1 MKKEEIVKLAR
12 SSFIK
17 YDTDQNGNLDK
28 NELKNLLADKAKEY
42 GVEAPTSTEI
52 EKLFDEYDFNSDNK
66 LSEQEFINLFS
77 VILEMKN
84 NS

>member
-1 MKKEEIVKLAR
+1 MKKEEILKLAR
-12 SSFIK
+12 SSFVK

-28 NELKNLLADKAKEY
+28 KELKLLLTDKAKEY
-42 GVEAPTSTEI
+42 GVEPPTSTEI
-52 EKLFDEYDFNSDNK
+52 DKLFEEYDFNSDNK
-66 LSEQEFINLFS
+66 LSEQEFIELFS